1 MARMRNDALPEGYE
15 FEGYRIERVLGA
27 GGFGITYLATDS
39 EFGRAV
45 ALKEYL
51 PSGFAGRV
59 DGTTVRPL
67 GPNMREDFEWGLAS
81 FREEGATLAGFHHQ
95 NIVTVFRLFE
105 AHRTAY
111 LAMRYVE
118 GESLEELLGR
128 RPLGETEIRAILDP
142 LLDGLEQVHEAGFLH
157 RDIKPAN
164 IVLGK
169 KGEPVLI
176 DFGAARQALGDR
188 TMTHT
193 AIVSTGYSPPE
204 QYGSRG
210 RRGPATDIYALAATL
225 YRCVTGRRPPDATDR
240 LLGDAPLEP
249 AAKLGAGRYSRE
261 LLNAID
267 AGLVLDADKRPQS
280 VEAFRALVRRTAGR
294 GTPGAEAGRAR
305 EQEPKPKPKPKT
317 APKPRHAATPWT
329 AANGGSG
336 SSPQAAGASGAALP
350 RRWAL
355 GGVGALAACAVA
367 MAVALDIAETSAP
380 RGEFAGFLR
389 EIGLPVEKH
398 PIGRVFRDCPEC
410 PEMVA
415 IPTGDYRY
423 NFVAGKNGN
432 QGMFV
437 RIGERLAFGRH
448 EVTFDQ
454 WDACVEDGGCRGFRP
469 EDERDWGR
477 GRRPVVNV
485 NWEDASAYADWLSR
499 TTGHRYRLPSDT
511 EWEYA
516 ARAGTTTLW
525 YWGDEVGEGNANCD
539 GCGSFWDGEATAPVG
554 AFEPNRFG
562 LHDMAGNVWEWTLD
576 CTKTDEGDRDQP
588 RDGTA
593 FTGGDCSRRV
603 LRGGSWYHGP
613 DYAWSARP
621 LVANAEARDVIV
633 GFRVVREISE

>member
-1 MARMRNDALPEGYE
+1 MARKRDDALPEGYE

-27 GGFGITYLATDS
+27 GGFGITYLATDT

-67 GPNMREDFEWGLAS
+67 GPDMREAFDWGLAS
-81 FREEGATLAGFHHQ
+81 FREEGATLAEFHHQ
-95 NIVTVFRLFE
+95 NIVPVFRLFE

-118 GESLEELLGR
+118 GESLEELLGW
-128 RPLGETEIRAILDP
+128 RPFGESEVRAVLDP

-164 IVLGK
+164 IVLDK
-169 KGEPVLI
+169 KGAPVLI

-188 TMTHT
+188 TMSHT
-193 AIVSTGYSPPE
+193 AIVSAGYSPPE

-225 YRCVTGRRPPDATDR
+225 YRCVAGRRPPDATDR
-240 LLGDAPLEP
+240 LLGDATLEP

-280 VEAFRALVRRTAGR
+280 VKAFRALVRRRAGR
-294 GTPGAEAGRAR
+294 GTQAAEAGTAR
-305 EQEPKPKPKPKT
+305 EQGPKAKPKPKPR
-317 APKPRHAATPWT
+317 PKHVATPWT

-336 SSPQAAGASGAALP
+336 RSPQAAGTTGAARR

-355 GGVGALAACAVA
+355 GAAGALAACAVA
-367 MAVALDIAETSAP
+367 AAIAIDIAETSAP

-389 EIGLPVEKH
+389 EIGLPVEKY
-398 PIGRVFRDCPEC
+398 PISRVFRDCPEC

-415 IPTGDYRY
+415 IPPGEYRY
-423 NFVAGKNGN
+423 NYVAGEDGDE
-432 QGMFV
+432 GVSV

-454 WDACVEDGGCRGFRP
+454 WDACVEDGGCGGYRP
-469 EDERDWGR
+469 EDERGWGR

-485 NWEDASAYADWLSR
+485 NWDDARAYADWLSR
-499 TTGHRYRLPSDT
+499 TTGYRYRLPSDA

-525 YWGDEVGEGNANCD
+525 YWGDEVGEGRANCD
-539 GCGSFWDGEATAPVG
+539 GCGSFWGGEATAPVG

-562 LHDMAGNVWEWTLD
+562 LHDMAGNVWEWALD
-576 CTKTDEGDRDQP
+576 CAWTKSADRDRL
-588 RDGTA
+588 RDGSA
-593 FTGGDCSRRV
+593 FTGGDCSRRAA
-603 LRGGSWYHGP
+603 RGGSWDLGP
-613 DYAWSARP
+613 EYARSARAM
-621 LVANAEARDVIV
+621 VAKADARTIVV
-633 GFRVVREISE
+633 GFRVVRELSE